1 MKVLK
6 SAVAVALLQTLCR
19 FTLWVACHG
28 VFLPWYGWAET
39 NVPVQTLERYRRRAM
54 VARLRAQRFKIA
66 RGPFF
71 LRGVLEN
78 LFTFLRF
85 MQFPATVSLKFV
97 AALLV
102 CLFPLFVFFVVR
114 IYLPVP
120 QRMSRVGLDWNKH
133 SVGTAEVL
141 HPNILRLSDFN
152 FNSTR
157 QTESP
162 QTDSFFQFREIDGRS
177 GEGIFTQGKNGA
189 HEEMWRGWRLSAGA
203 DLLAQFSGESQIRTL
218 RLKYKVMPNAFG
230 HAQCRID
237 VTTDVGQFI
246 FASSFSTA
254 RGGSFGFLKSPLTRR
269 LQEKLMPNLARNQS
283 HIESFPIAVPVGGNT
298 PSLRFRMSRL
308 DDGDARACDVLLYG
322 FEWVRQSTVHAPS
335 SKRNL
340 LMLMF
345 NTLNMDLASDVE
357 IMPWMSSVLSS
368 PNGYIFNQHHALDVR
383 DDHSFRHLMGLS
395 SDGISAFGSS
405 EFNLLERLRRL
416 GYKIVFIG
424 DFDSADF
431 RNQILPDVA
440 VRINNETYQQRLTLT
455 HLLKTLEDEATTPI
469 FVLLRFKGMQSP
481 WWPVFTQLEFQ
492 KMFFGGRHRGVMDT
506 LLHAHARSLDNELS
520 FHFSQLK
527 NAGVFSKF
535 DFLLTAERGL
545 DLGLTLGTQ
554 ESMKATFTND
564 LLLNQESLRVPLVYI
579 PASNRFGK
587 EDQIYKFIQSVTTH
601 SDLARTLWETL
612 GVTDFKFPVEA
623 RRLWQNS
630 VPASAR
636 ERQAFSSLRD
646 TLSLIK
652 AFPLYSRIQEGVLF
666 ADPDSTGGFLKYV
679 SQAVP
684 TRINV
689 PDAYGWPTQQAVTFP
704 SGEQVRQ
711 VSRRGTREEI
721 LGRVNS
727 SFVRES
733 RRVIRLGR
741 RLPLRFRFEFQENM
755 QIDLSFS
762 ESGGNV
768 PVLKAELP
776 GGLKMTTSARVGSA
790 YVHNI
795 TGQVSAGE
803 RMDLFGGVT
812 QIQFVE
818 NTSGSVFVACP
829 EAFIF
834 TAQALNAAVA
844 QKSVCLLETPSAQ
857 RIAYL
862 KAKGIKLISVWL
874 VEDEKQSCVAQNEG
888 DDSESEY
895 SECTSAETAQRIRN

>member
-1 MKVLK
+1 M
-6 SAVAVALLQTLCR
+6 AIALQQTLCR
-19 FTLWVACHG
+19 FTLWIACHG

-66 RGPFF
+66 RGPFI

-85 MQFPATVSLKFV
+85 MQFPATVSFKFV

-102 CLFPLFVFFVVR
+102 CLFPLIVFFVVR

-120 QRMSRVGLDWNKH
+120 QRMARVGLDWNRQN
-133 SVGTAEVL
+133 VGTAEVL

-152 FNSTR
+152 FTANR
-157 QTESP
+157 QTEIP
-162 QTDSFFQFREIDGRS
+162 QPDGFFHFREIDGRS
-177 GEGIFTQGKNGA
+177 GEGIFTQGKSGA

-203 DLLAQFSGESQIRTL
+203 DLLAQFSGEAQIRTL
-218 RLKYKVMPNAFG
+218 RLKYKVMPNKLSN
-230 HAQCRID
+230 AQCRID

-246 FASSFSTA
+246 FASSFSTT
-254 RGGSFGFLKSPLTRR
+254 RGGGFGFLKSPLTRR
-269 LQEKLMPNLARNQS
+269 LQEKLMPNLAGNQA
-283 HIESFPIAVPVGGNT
+283 HIESFPIALPVSGNT
-298 PSLRFRMSRL
+298 PSLRFRTSRL
-308 DDGDARACDVLLYG
+308 DEGDARACDVLLYG
-322 FEWVRQSTVHAPS
+322 FEWVRQSLSQAS
-335 SKRNL
+335 SNKRNL
-340 LMLMF
+340 LMLIF
-345 NTLNMDLASDVE
+345 NALSMDLASDAEV
-357 IMPWMSSVLSS
+357 MPWMSSVLRS

-395 SDGISAFGSS
+395 SDGISSFGNA
-405 EFNLLERLRRL
+405 EFNLVERLRRL
-416 GYKIVFIG
+416 GYKIVFMG

-431 RNQILPDVA
+431 RNQILPDIA
-440 VRINNETYQQRLTLT
+440 VRINNETYQPRLTLT
-455 HLLKTLEDEATTPI
+455 HLLKTLEEESTTPI

-506 LLHAHARSLDNELS
+506 LLDAHARSLDDELS

-527 NAGVFSKF
+527 NASVFSKF

-545 DLGLTLGTQ
+545 DLGLNLGAQ
-554 ESMKATFTND
+554 ESMKATFTSD
-564 LLLNQESLRVPLVYI
+564 LLLNQESLRVPLVYV
-579 PASNRFGK
+579 PASNQLDK
-587 EDQIYKFIQSVTTH
+587 DNQIYKFIQSVTTH

-612 GVTDFKFPVEA
+612 GITDFKFPVEA
-623 RRLWQNS
+623 RRLWQNT
-630 VPASAR
+630 VPGPAR
-636 ERQAFSSLRD
+636 ERPAFSSLRD

-652 AFPLYSRIQEGVLF
+652 AFPLHSRIQEGVLF

-684 TRINV
+684 IRISV
-689 PDAYGWPTQQAVTFP
+689 PDAFGWPTQQALTFP
-704 SGEQVRQ
+704 SGEQFRQ

-741 RLPLRFRFEFQENM
+741 RLPLRFRFEFQDKM
-755 QIDLSFS
+755 QIDLTFS
-762 ESGGNV
+762 ESGGSA

-776 GGLKMTTSARVGSA
+776 EGLKLTTSVRVDSV
-790 YVHNI
+790 YVHKI

-812 QIQFVE
+812 QLQFVE
-818 NTSGSVFVACP
+818 NGQGSLFVACP

-857 RIAYL
+857 RMAHL
-862 KAKGIKLISVWL
+862 RTKGNKLISVWL
-874 VEDEKQSCVAQNEG
+874 VEDEKQNCVTQNEG
-888 DDSESEY
+888 DDTESEY
-895 SECTSAETAQRIRN
+895 LECTSAEAAQRVRN